1 MKKLLTEPLTYFLL
15 FGALLFSAEQLV
27 GKWQKPR
34 IVLDA
39 VTIEDI
45 VRQREDREMRVL
57 DAAERQAVIDD
68 WVADEILYRE
78 AFRRGLDRDDRIRR
92 ALVLKM
98 RSEITGDLSPPS
110 EETLRGWFDSNRERY
125 LRADGQPAA
134 FEDVGPYLRGDWL
147 MEQSRRAIAAEVARL
162 QENYDVVIEAG

>member
-15 FGALLFSAEQLV
+15 FGALLFSAEQVV
-27 GKWQKPR
+27 GMWQKPR

-39 VTIEDI
+39 ATIEHI
-45 VRQREDREMRVL
+45 VRQQEDREMRLL
-57 DAAERQAVIDD
+57 DAVERQAVIDD

-78 AFRRGLDRDDRIRR
+78 AFRRGLYRDERIRR

-110 EETLRGWFDSNRERY
+110 EETLHDWFESNRERY
-125 LRADGQPAA
+125 LRADGQPAE
-134 FEDVGPYLRGDWL
+134 FDDVRPYLRGDWL
-147 MEQSRRAIAAEVARL
+147 MEQSRQAISAEVARL
-162 QENYDVVIEAG
+162 QEDYDVVIEAG